1 MLVYWLML
9 GYFLAGTAF
18 SPPAANAHELRPLLL
33 VGAFLIAILIGLRF
47 EVGGDWEQYLL
58 MFRYLGHVDLGRA
71 LEVGDPGYQFLN
83 WTVQQL
89 GGSIWLVNLFCGLI
103 FSWGLF
109 RLAQTQPDP
118 WLAIVVAIPYLV
130 VVVGMGYSRQA
141 VAIGILMAGLASIER
156 GGAKL
161 VRFGIYVAAAAL
173 FHRTAVVAFPL
184 IAFASHRNT
193 FVNGLLALALAVLLY
208 DLFLQDAMEQF
219 VRHYVEAEYNSQG
232 AAIRVVMNLVP
243 AVLFFVFGRRL
254 DFSPG
259 QFLIWRNFSFAAVGL
274 FILLLVLPSSTA
286 VDRIALYIIPLQMA
300 VLSRIPGTL
309 IVGSSGRV
317 AVSAY
322 SIFVLLVWLNFAAH
336 AEYWIPYR
344 LYPL

>member
-1 MLVYWLML
+1 ML

-18 SPPAANAHELRPLLL
+18 SPPAANSRESRPLLL
-33 VGAFLIAILIGLRF
+33 IGTFLIAILIGLRF
-47 EVGGDWEQYLL
+47 EVGGDWERYLL
-58 MFRYLGHVDLGRA
+58 VFRYVGHVDLGRA

-193 FVNGLLALALAVLLY
+193 FLNGLLGLALAVLLY

-219 VRHYVEAEYNSQG
+219 VRHYVEAKYSAQG
-232 AAIRVVMNLVP
+232 AAIRIVMNIVP
-243 AVLFFVFGRRL
+243 AVLLFVFRRRL
-254 DFSPG
+254 GFSPD
-259 QFLIWRNFSFAAVGL
+259 QFLVWRNFAFAAVAL
-274 FILLLVLPSSTA
+274 FLILLIFPSSA
-286 VDRIALYIIPLQMA
+286 SVDRIALYIIPLQIV
-300 VLSRIPGTL
+300 VLSRIPGTIL
-309 IVGSSGRV
+309 SSNTGRSV
-317 AVSAY
+317 VSLY
-322 SIFVLLVWLNFAAH
+322 SILVLFVWLNFATH
-336 AEYWIPYR
+336 APGWIPYR
-344 LYPL
+344 FYPI